1 MADNQIRPAVV
12 EAIERSLAEFGELYQ
27 SLAENSRQVF
37 VVGEALMDLIPVAG
51 GRISEMVGGGPCNSA
66 KALARLGYSTT
77 FVGGISSDRYGE
89 AIERELLDSGVSLD
103 FVHRSDLPTAL
114 AIATINE
121 AGLASYEFKLDSTVS
136 FNFHSSWLP
145 KEDAEVIHIGSV
157 ATLLEPGASELYK
170 WLSSKSAT
178 VVFDPNVRPSI
189 QGNKEIYRNSV
200 ERWIDLAKI
209 VKLSEDDF
217 SWLYQVPESEVI
229 ANWFSRGTEIVVV
242 TRAEKGLSAFTR
254 DGRIDCPAAKVELV
268 DSVGAGDTIG
278 AVIVEG
284 LLKYGLDGLK
294 ADVLRQVL
302 ERAAKAAGITCSRAG
317 ANPPWKEELDLA
329 L

>member
-1 MADNQIRPAVV
+1 V
-12 EAIERSLAEFGELYQ
+12 S
-27 SLAENSRQVF
+27 QVW
-37 VVGEALMDLIPVAG
+37 VVGEALIDLIPVVG
-51 GRISEMVGGGPCNSA
+51 GEISEMVGGGPCNSA
-66 KALARLGYSTT
+66 KALARLGFSTT
-77 FVGGISSDRYGE
+77 FIGGISTDSYGE
-89 AIERELLDSGVSLD
+89 AIERELLNSGVILD

-121 AGLASYEFKLDSTVS
+121 VGLASYEFKLDSTVS
-136 FNFHSSWLP
+136 FNFNSSWLP
-145 KEDAEVIHIGSV
+145 KEDSEVIHIGSV

-170 WLSSKSAT
+170 WLSKKSAT
-178 VVFDPNVRPSI
+178 IVFDPNVRPSI
-189 QGNKEIYRNSV
+189 QGDREIYRNSV

-217 SWLYQVPESEVI
+217 SWLYQSSESEVI

-242 TRAEKGLSAFTR
+242 TRAERGLSAFTR

-284 LLKYGLDGLK
+284 LLKHGLAGLK
-294 ADVLRQVL
+294 ADVLKQVL

-329 L
+329 P

>member
-1 MADNQIRPAVV
+1 
-12 EAIERSLAEFGELYQ
+12 
-27 SLAENSRQVF
+27 
-37 VVGEALMDLIPVAG
+37 
-51 GRISEMVGGGPCNSA
+51 
-66 KALARLGYSTT
+66 
-77 FVGGISSDRYGE
+77 
-89 AIERELLDSGVSLD
+89 
-103 FVHRSDLPTAL
+103 
-114 AIATINE
+114 IATINQ

-157 ATLLEPGASELYK
+157 ATLLEPGASELHK
-170 WLSSKSAT
+170 WLSNKSAI

-189 QGNKEIYRNSV
+189 QGDREIYRNSV

-217 SWLYQVPESEVI
+217 SWLYQSSASDVI
-229 ANWFSRGTEIVVV
+229 TNWLSRGTEIVVV

-254 DGRIDCPAAKVELV
+254 DGRIDCPAAKVELI

-294 ADVLRQVL
+294 ADV
-302 ERAAKAAGITCSRAG
+302 
-317 ANPPWKEELDLA
+317 
-329 L
+329 

>member
-1 MADNQIRPAVV
+1 M
-12 EAIERSLAEFGELYQ
+12 
-27 SLAENSRQVF
+27 SRVW
-37 VVGEALMDLIPVAG
+37 VVGEALMDLIPVSG
-51 GRISEMVGGGPCNSA
+51 GAISEMVGGGPCNSA
-66 KALARLGYSTT
+66 KALARLGFATT
-77 FVGGISSDRYGE
+77 FIGGISSDSFGA
-89 AIERELLDSGVSLD
+89 AIERELLNSGVILD
-103 FVHRSDLPTAL
+103 LVHRSNLPTAL

-145 KEDAEVIHIGSV
+145 KQDAEVIHIGSV
-157 ATLLEPGASELYK
+157 ATLLEPGASELHK
-170 WLSSKSAT
+170 WLSDKNAT

-189 QGNKEIYRNSV
+189 QGDREIYRDCV

-217 SWLYQVPESEVI
+217 SWLYESSESVVL
-229 ANWFSRGTEIVVV
+229 ANWLSRGTEIVVV
-242 TRAEKGLSAFTR
+242 TRAERGLSAFTR
-254 DGRIDCPAAKVELV
+254 DGRIDCPAAKVDLV

-284 LLKYGLDGLK
+284 LLKFGLDGLK
-294 ADVLRQVL
+294 ADVLKQVL

>member
-1 MADNQIRPAVV
+1 
-12 EAIERSLAEFGELYQ
+12 
-27 SLAENSRQVF
+27 
-37 VVGEALMDLIPVAG
+37 
-51 GRISEMVGGGPCNSA
+51 MVGGGPCNSA
-66 KALARLGYSTT
+66 KALARLGFSTT
-77 FVGGISSDRYGE
+77 FIGGISSDSYGKV
-89 AIERELLDSGVSLD
+89 IERELLDSRVSLD
-103 FVHRSDLPTAL
+103 LVHRSDLPTAL

-121 AGLASYEFKLDSTVS
+121 AGLASYEFRVDST
-136 FNFHSSWLP
+136 
-145 KEDAEVIHIGSV
+145 E
-157 ATLLEPGASELYK
+157 GASELYN
-170 WLSSKSAT
+170 WLSSKGAT

-189 QGNKEIYRNSV
+189 QGDREIYQNSV

-217 SWLYQVPESEVI
+217 SWLYQSAESDVI
-229 ANWFSRGTEIVVV
+229 TNWLSRGTEIVVV

-278 AVIVEG
+278 AVIIEG

>member
-1 MADNQIRPAVV
+1 MAKNRIRPAVAD
-12 EAIERSLAEFGELYQ
+12 AIEKSLAQFDELYK
-27 SLAENSRQVF
+27 SLAENSREVF

-66 KALARLGYSTT
+66 KALARLGFSTT
-77 FVGGISSDRYGE
+77 FIGGISSDSYGE
-89 AIERELLDSGVSLD
+89 AIEKELLDSGVSLD
-103 FVHRSDLPTAL
+103 LVHRSDLPTAL

-157 ATLLEPGASELYK
+157 ATLLEPGASELYN
-170 WLSSKSAT
+170 WLSRKNAT

-189 QGNKEIYRNSV
+189 QGDREIYRNSV

-217 SWLYQVPESEVI
+217 SWLYQSSEREVI
-229 ANWFSRGTEIVVV
+229 ANWLSRGAEIVVV

-254 DGRIDCPAAKVELV
+254 DGQIDCPAAKVELV

-294 ADVLRQVL
+294 ADKPFSALVTTTISVPL
-302 ERAAKAAGITCSRAG
+302 ESQLAITS
-317 ANPPWKEELDLA
+317 LSDD
-329 L
+329 

>member
-1 MADNQIRPAVV
+1 VKKV
-12 EAIERSLAEFGELYQ
+12 W
-27 SLAENSRQVF
+27 
-37 VVGEALMDLIPVAG
+37 VVGEALMDLIPVVG
-51 GRISEMVGGGPCNSA
+51 GDRVPIVGGGPANTA
-66 KALARLGYSTT
+66 KAVARLRYPTY
-77 FVGGISSDRYGE
+77 FVGGISSGEYGRAVE
-89 AIERELLDSGVSLD
+89 LELLRSGVDLSL
-103 FVHRSDLPTAL
+103 VHRGDSPTAL

-136 FNFHSSWLP
+136 FNFHSTWLP
-145 KEDAEVIHIGSV
+145 KEDSEVIHIGSV
-157 ATLLEPGASELYK
+157 ATLLEPGASELLK
-170 WLSSKSAT
+170 WLSNKSAI

-189 QGNKEIYRNSV
+189 QSDKKIYRNSV

-217 SWLYQVPESEVI
+217 SWLYESSESDVI
-229 ANWFSRGTEIVVV
+229 ATWLSRGTEIVIV
-242 TRAEKGLSAFTR
+242 TRAERGLSAFTKE
-254 DGRIDCPAAKVELV
+254 GRIDCPAAKVELV

-284 LLKYGLDGLK
+284 LLKYGLAGLK

>member
-1 MADNQIRPAVV
+1 
-12 EAIERSLAEFGELYQ
+12 
-27 SLAENSRQVF
+27 
-37 VVGEALMDLIPVAG
+37 MDLIPVVG
-51 GRISEMVGGGPCNSA
+51 KDQVPIVGGGPANTA
-66 KALARLGYSTT
+66 KAVARLGYPTY
-77 FVGGISSDRYGE
+77 FVGGISSDEYGRAVE
-89 AIERELLDSGVSLD
+89 LELLRSGVDLSL
-103 FVHRSDLPTAL
+103 VHRGDSPTAL

-145 KEDAEVIHIGSV
+145 EEDAEVIHIGSV
-157 ATLLEPGASELYK
+157 ATLLESGASELYK
-170 WLSSKSAT
+170 WLSNKSAT

-189 QGNKEIYRNSV
+189 QGDREIYRNSV

-217 SWLYQVPESEVI
+217 SWLYQSSESDVI
-229 ANWFSRGTEIVVV
+229 TNWFSRGVEIVVV

-284 LLKYGLDGLK
+284 LLKYGLGGLK

>member
-1 MADNQIRPAVV
+1 VA
-12 EAIERSLAEFGELYQ
+12 ERAEKIW
-27 SLAENSRQVF
+27 

-51 GRISEMVGGGPCNSA
+51 ERISEMVGGGPCNSA
-66 KALARLGYSTT
+66 KALARLGFSTS
-77 FVGGISSDRYGE
+77 FIGGISSDSYGK
-89 AIERELLDSGVSLD
+89 AIEKELLDSGVNLD
-103 FVHRSDLPTAL
+103 FLHRSDLPTAL
-114 AIATINE
+114 AIATIND
-121 AGLASYEFKLDSTVS
+121 AGLASYEFRLASSVS

-170 WLSSKSAT
+170 WLSNKSAT

-189 QGNKEIYRNSV
+189 QSNKEIYRNSV
-200 ERWIDLAKI
+200 ERWIDLAKL

-217 SWLYQVPESEVI
+217 SWLYHSSESEVI
-229 ANWFSRGTEIVVV
+229 ANWLSRGTEIVVV
-242 TRAEKGLSAFTR
+242 TRAEKGLTCFTR

-294 ADVLRQVL
+294 ADVLRQIL
-302 ERAAKAAGITCSRAG
+302 QRASKAAGIACSRAG
-317 ANPPWKEELDLA
+317 ANPPWKDELDLA

>member
-1 MADNQIRPAVV
+1 V
-12 EAIERSLAEFGELYQ
+12 
-27 SLAENSRQVF
+27 RQVL
-37 VVGEALMDLIPVAG
+37 VVGEALMDLIPIAAG
-51 GRISEMVGGGPCNSA
+51 TISEMVGGGPCNSA
-66 KALARLGYSTT
+66 KALARLGFSTT
-77 FVGGISSDRYGE
+77 FIGGISSDSYGE
-89 AIERELLDSGVSLD
+89 AIEKELLDSGVILD

-157 ATLLEPGASELYK
+157 ATLLEPGASELHK
-170 WLSSKSAT
+170 WLSDKSAT

-189 QGNKEIYRNSV
+189 QGDREVYRNSV

-209 VKLSEDDF
+209 VKLSEDDLT
-217 SWLYQVPESEVI
+217 WLYKSLEGEVI
-229 ANWFSRGTEIVVV
+229 ANWLSRGTEIVVV
-242 TRAEKGLSAFTR
+242 TRAERGLSAFTKE
-254 DGRIDCPAAKVELV
+254 GRIDCPAAKAKLV

-294 ADVLRQVL
+294 TDLLMKVL
-302 ERAAKAAGITCSRAG
+302 ERAARAAGITCSRAG

>member
-1 MADNQIRPAVV
+1 
-12 EAIERSLAEFGELYQ
+12 
-27 SLAENSRQVF
+27 
-37 VVGEALMDLIPVAG
+37 
-51 GRISEMVGGGPCNSA
+51 
-66 KALARLGYSTT
+66 
-77 FVGGISSDRYGE
+77 
-89 AIERELLDSGVSLD
+89 
-103 FVHRSDLPTAL
+103 VHRSDLPTAL

-157 ATLLEPGASELYK
+157 ATLLEPGASELHK
-170 WLSSKSAT
+170 WLSDKSAT

-189 QGNKEIYRNSV
+189 QGNREIYRNSV
-200 ERWIDLAKI
+200 ERWIDVAKI

-217 SWLYQVPESEVI
+217 SWLYENSESDVI
-229 ANWFSRGTEIVVV
+229 ANWLSRGTEIVVV
-242 TRAEKGLSAFTR
+242 TRAERGLSAFTR
-254 DGRIDCPAAKVELV
+254 DGRIDCPAAKVKLV

-284 LLKYGLDGLK
+284 LLIYGLDGLK
-294 ADVLRQVL
+294 TDVLRQVL

>member
-1 MADNQIRPAVV
+1 
-12 EAIERSLAEFGELYQ
+12 
-27 SLAENSRQVF
+27 
-37 VVGEALMDLIPVAG
+37 
-51 GRISEMVGGGPCNSA
+51 
-66 KALARLGYSTT
+66 
-77 FVGGISSDRYGE
+77 
-89 AIERELLDSGVSLD
+89 
-103 FVHRSDLPTAL
+103 
-114 AIATINE
+114 
-121 AGLASYEFKLDSTVS
+121 
-136 FNFHSSWLP
+136 
-145 KEDAEVIHIGSV
+145 VIHIGSV

-170 WLSSKSAT
+170 WLSDKSAT

-189 QGNKEIYRNSV
+189 QGDRDIYRNSV

-217 SWLYQVPESEVI
+217 SWLYQSSESELI
-229 ANWFSRGTEIVVV
+229 ANWLSRGTEIVVV

-284 LLKYGLDGLK
+284 LLKYGLGGLK

>member
-1 MADNQIRPAVV
+1 M
-12 EAIERSLAEFGELYQ
+12 
-27 SLAENSRQVF
+27 
-37 VVGEALMDLIPVAG
+37 MDLIPVVG
-51 GRISEMVGGGPCNSA
+51 GDRVPIVGGGPANTA
-66 KALARLGYSTT
+66 KAVARLGYPTY
-77 FVGGISSDRYGE
+77 FVGGISSGEYGRAVE
-89 AIERELLDSGVSLD
+89 LELLRSGVDLSL
-103 FVHRSDLPTAL
+103 VHRGDSPTAL

-170 WLSSKSAT
+170 WLSNKSAT

-189 QGNKEIYRNSV
+189 QGDRNTYRNSV
-200 ERWIDLAKI
+200 ERWIDLAKT

-217 SWLYQVPESEVI
+217 SWLYESSESDVI
-229 ANWFSRGTEIVVV
+229 ANWLSRGTEIVVV
-242 TRAEKGLSAFTR
+242 TRADRGLSAFTKK
-254 DGRIDCPAAKVELV
+254 GIIDCPAAKVKLV

-284 LLKYGLDGLK
+284 LLKYGLAGLK